1 MAKALFI
8 PQGYEC
14 LDVAEQSESDFPN
27 ESCVKPSVFC
37 PATEAQGEGQ
47 VVAAKG
53 WHVIVYDAAI
63 QQAEDQRDIEDSLDA
78 LKEPPGV
85 SLDDLRRELG
95 A

>member
-47 VVAAKG
+47 VVVAEG
-53 WHVIVYDAAI
+53 WHVVVYNTGGD
-63 QQAEDQRDIEDSLDA
+63 QAEDERDVADSLEA
-78 LKEPPGV
+78 LNEPPGA
-85 SLDDLRRELG
+85 SFDEFRRELG